1 MIGCDLCSPVVINAG
16 RPAVITPLQRVVN
29 GKGQIQTLTKKVI
42 IYNGCNIRRLFSPN
56 TCPDTVKCS

>member
-29 GKGQIQTLTKKVI
+29 GKGQIQTLTWKVM
-42 IYNGCNIRRLFSPN
+42 IYYESNNRRQFLPN
-56 TCPDTVKCS
+56 TCPGTVKCS